1 MKAGRP
7 SSPSSPPAEA
17 PARDRIFAVAKDMFY
32 RLGIRAVGVETI
44 CAEAGATKMSLYRS
58 FPSKDELVAA
68 YLRDRNGKYWGWW
81 DKIVDA
87 HPGDPR
93 AQLLGI
99 FTSIAASTTRV
110 DYRGCPFTNAAI
122 EFPEPDHPGRAVAA
136 ENKRDL
142 RERLRGLAK
151 QARARDAVALA
162 DGLLLLIEGAYTI
175 SQTLGPSGPAK
186 HLVAAAEALIAAN
199 VKK

>member
-1 MKAGRP
+1 MKAGR
-7 SSPSSPPAEA
+7 SPSPASPPAEA

-81 DKIVDA
+81 DKILDA

-99 FTSIAASTTRV
+99 FTSIAASTTRAE
-110 DYRGCPFTNAAI
+110 YRGCPFTNAAI

-151 QARARDAVALA
+151 QAGARDAAALA

-186 HLVAAAEALIAAN
+186 HLVEAAESLIAAG

>member
-1 MKAGRP
+1 MKSGRP
-7 SSPSSPPAEA
+7 PSSTAASAEK
-17 PARDRIFAVAKDMFY
+17 PARERIFAVAKDMFY

-81 DKIVDA
+81 DKIVAA
-87 HPGDPR
+87 HPGDAR
-93 AQLLGI
+93 AQLVGI
-99 FTSIAASTTRV
+99 FESIAVSTTRAE
-110 DYRGCPFTNAAI
+110 YRGCPFTNAAI

-151 QARARDAVALA
+151 QAGARDAAALA
-162 DGLLLLIEGAYTI
+162 DGLLLLAEGAYTI

-186 HLVAAAEALIAAN
+186 HLATAAKALIDSA

>member
-1 MKAGRP
+1 MKSGRP
-7 SSPSSPPAEA
+7 PSSATATAEP

-81 DKIVDA
+81 DKIVAA
-87 HPGDPR
+87 HPGDAR
-93 AQLLGI
+93 AQLVGI
-99 FTSIAASTTRV
+99 FESIAASTTRAE
-110 DYRGCPFTNAAI
+110 YRGCPFTNAAI
-122 EFPEPDHPGRAVAA
+122 EFPEPNHPGRAVAA

-142 RERLRGLAK
+142 RARLRGLAK
-151 QARARDAVALA
+151 QAGARDAAALA
-162 DGLLLLIEGAYTI
+162 DGLLLLAEGAYTI

-186 HLVAAAEALIAAN
+186 HLAAAAEALIAASL
-199 VKK
+199 KK

>member
-1 MKAGRP
+1 MKTARA
-7 SSPSSPPAEA
+7 SSPASARPEA
-17 PARDRIFAVAKDMFY
+17 PARERIFAVAKDMFY

-68 YLRDRNGKYWGWW
+68 YLRDRNGKYWEWW
-81 DKIVDA
+81 DKVVAA
-87 HPGDPR
+87 HPGDAR
-93 AQLLGI
+93 AQLVAI
-99 FTSIAASTTRV
+99 FESIASKTTRG

-142 RERLRGLAK
+142 RARLRGLAK
-151 QARARDAVALA
+151 QAGARDAAALA
-162 DGLLLLIEGAYTI
+162 DGLLLLAEGAYTI

-186 HLVAAAEALIAAN
+186 HLADAAEALLAAQLR
-199 VKK
+199 K